1 VATIPLPALSVQP
14 VENPLEQMQKA
25 LQLKGMLF
33 GQQLTAADLQGKNLT
48 NQELQLQIDGMQRL
62 RAAQADVNWDPTDT
76 DKATKVLQHYGV
88 PLEVSGRVISAI
100 GQIRQG
106 LQQQSSE
113 NLSNVAGAHGF
124 FDDQL
129 GSVKSA
135 PLDSKQSTYE
145 SAIQNVRSYVN
156 TLPDGAA
163 KQQMMAEIGKVP
175 PIYDAQWINQ
185 QHSQLRTMAQLNEE
199 ALKVAQTREASGK
212 GAQSEAAATLDTAR
226 VPGAQ
231 AESTIQQQNAALSP
245 TARALG
251 GNIPYQ
257 AAGGDTQAKRA
268 LSLETAQKVA
278 AAQAGVAGAP
288 GALRGVAPHLVAAAA
303 ADANKVGQ
311 EFADATAAARDMM
324 TFVDMAKSGNKIAYA
339 YSPTEGVLTLN
350 TARGVKRVNM
360 AEIGSYSGAGS
371 AADRVMGFLGKQ
383 ATGASIPDSVLNDM
397 ASLHQGIASNA
408 QKTYASK
415 LQVINQNYGSNFQPV
430 NIGGGGGGTVKMQ
443 APNGQ
448 VKEVDPSDVE
458 HYKAQGAKVVEDTAP
473 PQPAFSRQG
482 PDHR

>member
-1 VATIPLPALSVQP
+1 
-14 VENPLEQMQKA
+14 MQKA
-25 LQLKGMLF
+25 IQLKGMLF

-48 NQELQLQIDGMQRL
+48 NQQLQLQLDGQQRL
-62 RAAQADVNWDPTDT
+62 RAAQADPSWNPTDT
-76 DKATKVLQHYGV
+76 DAATKVLNHYGV

-113 NLSNVAGAHGF
+113 NIGNTKAVHDYL
-124 FDDQL
+124 DDQL
-129 GSVKSA
+129 SSVKSA

-145 SAIQNVRSYVN
+145 SAIQNVRNYTN
-156 TLPDGAA
+156 QLPDGAA
-163 KQQMMAEIGKVP
+163 KKQFLTELGNVP
-175 PIYDAQWINQ
+175 PLFDAQWVNQ
-185 QHSQLRTMAQLNEE
+185 QHNQLRTMSQLNEE
-199 ALKVAQTREASGK
+199 ALKSAQTREASGK
-212 GAQSEAAATLDTAR
+212 GAQAEAGAALDTAR

-231 AESTIQQQNAALSP
+231 AESTIQQQNAAMSP
-245 TARALG
+245 SARALA
-251 GNIPYQ
+251 GNLPYQ
-257 AAGGDTQAKRA
+257 AAGGNPRAKAA
-268 LSLETAQKVA
+268 LDLETAQKVA

-311 EFADATAAARDMM
+311 DFADATAAARDMQ
-324 TFVDMAKSGNKIAYA
+324 TFVDMAKGGNKIAYA

-371 AADRVMGFLGKQ
+371 AADRVMAFLGKQ
-383 ATGASIPDSVLNDM
+383 GSGASIPDNVLNDM

-430 NIGGGGGGTVKMQ
+430 NIGGGTGTVKMQ

-448 VKEVDPSDVE
+448 VKDVDQSDVE
-458 HYKAQGAKVVEDTAP
+458 HYKAQGAKVVEDTKPPAP
-473 PQPAFSRQG
+473 GFQSRSL
-482 PDHR
+482 P

>member
-1 VATIPLPALSVQP
+1 MGNIPLPALAVQQPESP
-14 VENPLEQMQKA
+14 VDQMQKA
-25 LQLKGMLF
+25 IQIKNMLF
-33 GQQLTAADLQGKNLT
+33 GQQLTAADLQGKNLN
-48 NQELQLQIDGMQRL
+48 NQAVAMQLEGQQRL
-62 RAAQADVNWDPTDT
+62 RAAQSDPNWDPTDT

-113 NLSNVAGAHGF
+113 NISNVKGAHDF

-129 GSVKSA
+129 QSVKSA

-145 SAIQNVRSYVN
+145 SAVQNVRNYVSS
-156 TLPDGAA
+156 LPDGAA
-163 KQQMMAEIGKVP
+163 KQQMMGEIGKVP

-185 QHSQLRTMAQLNEE
+185 QHNQLRTISQLNEE
-199 ALKVAQTREASGK
+199 ALKNAQTREASGK
-212 GAQSEAAATLDTAR
+212 GAQAEAGAALDTAKL
-226 VPGAQ
+226 PGAQ
-231 AESTIQQQNAALSP
+231 AESSIQQQTAAMSP
-245 TARALG
+245 SARALA
-251 GNIPYQ
+251 GNLPYQ
-257 AAGGDTQAKRA
+257 AAGGNPQANRA
-268 LSLETAQKVA
+268 LDLETQQKVA

-311 EFADATAAARDMM
+311 EFADATAAARDMQ
-324 TFVDMAKSGNKIAYA
+324 TFVDMAKGGNKIAYA

-371 AADRVMGFLGKQ
+371 AADRVMAFLGKQ
-383 ATGASIPDSVLNDM
+383 ATGASIPDGVLNDM

-408 QKTYASK
+408 QKTYATK
-415 LQVINQNYGSNFQPV
+415 LQVINQNYGSSFQPV
-430 NIGGGGGGTVKMQ
+430 NMGGGTVKMQ

-448 VKEVDPSDVE
+448 VKEVDPSEVE
-458 HYKAQGAKVVEDTAP
+458 HYKAQGAKVVQDTAP
-473 PQPAFSRQG
+473 AAPAFSGVGR
-482 PDHR
+482 